1 MRLMHQVG
9 STHNSAPKPFARTGQ
24 SSASTGSAN
33 EVDHTPVIRTEEKK
47 PVATTTKH
55 TDERRESL
63 ELDIDGMTC
72 ASCAARIEKKLNKVD
87 GVIASVNYATEKA
100 KVLVPLGT
108 TADDLIKVVEQTG
121 YGAHLPDPKAPE
133 VDRAAPLRRD
143 LIISAVLAIPVIAIA
158 MIPALQ
164 FPGWTWASLALT
176 APIYFWGGR
185 RFHHSAW
192 VNLKHRATTMDTLIS
207 LGTSAAFWYS
217 VWALFFTHAGELHY
231 SHPFEFTIGRSD
243 GASVYFEAVAG
254 ITTFLLAG
262 RWFEARA
269 KSQSSEALRA
279 LLTLGASEATVLRNG
294 VEQQI
299 PIDFLKLDD
308 EFVVRPGEKVATDGV
323 IVSGTSA
330 IDEAMVTGESVPVD
344 KHPGDKVLGATLNT
358 NGRLV
363 VRATA
368 LGGDTE
374 LARMARMVEEA
385 QTRKA
390 PVQALADRISGVFV
404 PIVLLVALATFVG
417 WFLVGEPILFAATA
431 AVAVLIIAC
440 PCALGLATPTA
451 LLVGTGVGARMG
463 AIIAGPDVLE
473 RARAVR
479 TIALDKTG
487 TVTRGDLRV
496 VGVHPADVSEDEL
509 LRLAGTAESGSEH
522 PLARAIVA
530 ATTDRGRLDHFE
542 NVPGE
547 GVRAVVDGVPVAVS
561 RPDAVGSLPA
571 PLADVVDE
579 AQGRGETPVV
589 VLRDDAPIGVI
600 SLADTIKNTSA
611 QAIARLKQLGLTP
624 VLLTGDNERAA
635 RAVAA
640 QVGIDQ
646 VVANVRPEGKVEVVR
661 ELQAKGQVAMVG
673 DGVNDAAA
681 LAASDL
687 GIAMG
692 SGTDAAKEAAGITLM
707 RGDLMLAVDAI
718 RLSRRTLGTIRTNL
732 FWAFAYNVAAIPL
745 AALGMLTPMIAGAA
759 MAFSSVFVVANSLLL
774 RAFRPETR

>member
-1 MRLMHQVG
+1 M
-9 STHNSAPKPFARTGQ
+9 
-24 SSASTGSAN
+24 
-33 EVDHTPVIRTEEKK
+33 
-47 PVATTTKH
+47 ATTPT
-55 TDERRESL
+55 TDVRRESL

-100 KVLVPLGT
+100 KILVPAGT
-108 TADDLIKVVEQTG
+108 TADDLIEVVASTG
-121 YGAHLPDPKAPE
+121 YSARRPDPAAPE
-133 VDRAAPLRRD
+133 VDRAAPLKRD
-143 LIISAVLAIPVIAIA
+143 LILSAVLAVPVIALA
-158 MIPALQ
+158 MVPALQ
-164 FPGWTWASLALT
+164 FPGWTWASLLLT
-176 APIYFWGGR
+176 APIYFWAGR

-217 VWALFFTHAGELHY
+217 VWALLFTHAGDLHY
-231 SHPFEFTIGRSD
+231 THAFEFSIGRSD
-243 GASVYFEAVAG
+243 AAAVYFEAVAG

-262 RWFEARA
+262 RWFEARS
-269 KSQSSEALRA
+269 KTQSSEALRA
-279 LLTLGASEATVLRNG
+279 LLTMGASEATVLRGG
-294 VEQQI
+294 VEQRV

-323 IVSGTSA
+323 IVAGTSA
-330 IDEAMVTGESVPVD
+330 VDESMVTGESVPVD
-344 KHPGDKVLGATLNT
+344 KNPGDKVLGATLNA

-390 PVQALADRISGVFV
+390 PVQALADRISGIFV
-404 PIVLLVALATFVG
+404 PIVLVIAVLTFAGWLLA
-417 WFLVGEPILFAATA
+417 GETVLFAATA

-473 RARAVR
+473 RARTVR

-496 VGVHPADVSEDEL
+496 VAVHPADGVTEADL

-530 ATTDRGRLDHFE
+530 AASPAGLGELQHFE

-547 GVRAVVDGVPVAVS
+547 GVRATVDGVEVAVR
-561 RPDAVGSLPA
+561 RPDAVGSLPQ
-571 PLADVVDE
+571 PLASVVDN

-589 VLRDDAPIGVI
+589 VLRGAEPIGVVA
-600 SLADTIKNTSA
+600 LADTIKETSA
-611 QAIARLKQLGLTP
+611 HAIGRLKALGLSP

-635 RAVAA
+635 RAVADR
-640 QVGIDQ
+640 VGIDE
-646 VVANVRPEGKVEVVR
+646 VRANVRPEGKVAVVR
-661 ELQAKGQVAMVG
+661 ELQSRGQVAMVG

-707 RGDLMLAVDAI
+707 RGDLVLAVDAI
-718 RLSRRTLGTIRTNL
+718 RLSRRTLRTIRTNL

-774 RAFRPETR
+774 RGFRPESR

>member
-1 MRLMHQVG
+1 MATQ
-9 STHNSAPKPFARTGQ
+9 P
-24 SSASTGSAN
+24 
-33 EVDHTPVIRTEEKK
+33 
-47 PVATTTKH
+47 TTTPTT

-133 VDRAAPLRRD
+133 VDRAAPLKRD
-143 LIISAVLAIPVIAIA
+143 LIISAVLAVPVIAIA
-158 MIPALQ
+158 MVPALQ

-176 APIYFWGGR
+176 APIYVWGGR

-217 VWALFFTHAGELHY
+217 VWALFFTHAGDLHY

-269 KSQSSEALRA
+269 KTQSSEALRA
-279 LLTLGASEATVLRNG
+279 LLTLGASEATVLRKG
-294 VEQQI
+294 VEQRV

-308 EFVVRPGEKVATDGV
+308 EFVVRPGEKIATDGV

-330 IDEAMVTGESVPVD
+330 VDESMVTGESVPVD
-344 KHPGDKVLGATLNT
+344 KAAGDRVLGATLNA

-368 LGGDTE
+368 LGEDTE

-390 PVQALADRISGVFV
+390 PVQALADKISGIFV
-404 PIVLLVALATFVG
+404 PIVLVIALATFAG
-417 WFLVGEPILFAATA
+417 WVIAGESLLFAATA
-431 AVAVLIIAC
+431 SVAVLIIAC

-463 AIIAGPDVLE
+463 VIIAGPDVLE
-473 RARAVR
+473 RTRAVK

-496 VGVHPADVSEDEL
+496 VGVHASDALRQAQGTGGQAQGSDAEAEL

-522 PLARAIVA
+522 PLAKAVVSA
-530 ATTDRGRLDHFE
+530 AAGRLGALEHFE
-542 NVPGE
+542 NIPGE
-547 GVRAVVDGVPVAVS
+547 GVRAVVDGVAVAVS
-561 RPDAVGSLPA
+561 RPDAVADLGA
-571 PLADVVDE
+571 LASVVDE

-589 VLRDDAPIGVI
+589 VLRAGEPIGVI
-600 SLADTIKNTSA
+600 SMADTLKDTSA
-611 QAIARLKQLGLTP
+611 AAIARFKKLGLTP

-635 RAVAA
+635 RAVAE
-640 QVGIDQ
+640 QVGIDR
-646 VVANVRPEGKVEVVR
+646 VIANVRPEGKVEVVR
-661 ELQAKGQVAMVG
+661 ELQADGQVAMVG

-681 LAASDL
+681 LAAADL

-774 RAFRPETR
+774 RGFRAETR

>member
-1 MRLMHQVG
+1 M
-9 STHNSAPKPFARTGQ
+9 
-24 SSASTGSAN
+24 
-33 EVDHTPVIRTEEKK
+33 
-47 PVATTTKH
+47 ATTPTT

-100 KVLVPLGT
+100 KILVPAGT
-108 TADDLIKVVEQTG
+108 TADDLIEVVASTG
-121 YGAHLPDPKAPE
+121 YSARRPDPAAPE
-133 VDRAAPLRRD
+133 VDRAAPLKRD
-143 LIISAVLAIPVIAIA
+143 LILSAVLAVPVIALA
-158 MIPALQ
+158 MVPALQ
-164 FPGWTWASLALT
+164 FPGWTWASLLLT
-176 APIYFWGGR
+176 APIYFWAGR

-217 VWALFFTHAGELHY
+217 VWALLFTHAGDLHY
-231 SHPFEFTIGRSD
+231 THAFEFAIGRSD
-243 GASVYFEAVAG
+243 AAAVYFEAVAG

-262 RWFEARA
+262 RWFEARS
-269 KSQSSEALRA
+269 KTQSSEALRA
-279 LLTLGASEATVLRNG
+279 LLTMGASEATVLRGG
-294 VEQQI
+294 VEQRV

-323 IVSGTSA
+323 IVAGTSA
-330 IDEAMVTGESVPVD
+330 VDESMVTGESVPVD
-344 KHPGDKVLGATLNT
+344 KNPGDKVLGATLNA

-390 PVQALADRISGVFV
+390 PVQALADRISGIFV
-404 PIVLLVALATFVG
+404 PIVLVIAVLTFAGWLLA
-417 WFLVGEPILFAATA
+417 GETVLFAATA

-473 RARAVR
+473 RARTVR

-496 VGVHPADVSEDEL
+496 VAVHPADGVTEADL

-530 ATTDRGRLDHFE
+530 AASPAGLGELQHFE

-547 GVRAVVDGVPVAVS
+547 GVRATVDGVEVAVR
-561 RPDAVGSLPA
+561 RPDAVGSLPQ
-571 PLADVVDE
+571 PLASVVDN

-589 VLRDDAPIGVI
+589 VLRGAEPIGVVA
-600 SLADTIKNTSA
+600 LADTIKETSA
-611 QAIARLKQLGLTP
+611 HAIGRLKALGLSP

-635 RAVAA
+635 RAVADR
-640 QVGIDQ
+640 VGIDE
-646 VVANVRPEGKVEVVR
+646 VRANVRPEGKVAVVR
-661 ELQAKGQVAMVG
+661 ELQSRGQVAMVG

-707 RGDLMLAVDAI
+707 RGDLVLAVDAI
-718 RLSRRTLGTIRTNL
+718 RLSRRTLRTIRTNL

-774 RAFRPETR
+774 RGFRPESR

>member
-1 MRLMHQVG
+1 M
-9 STHNSAPKPFARTGQ
+9 
-24 SSASTGSAN
+24 
-33 EVDHTPVIRTEEKK
+33 
-47 PVATTTKH
+47 ATTPTT

-100 KVLVPLGT
+100 KILVPAGT
-108 TADDLIKVVEQTG
+108 TADDLIEVVASTG
-121 YGAHLPDPKAPE
+121 YSARRPDPAAPE
-133 VDRAAPLRRD
+133 VDRAAPLKRD
-143 LIISAVLAIPVIAIA
+143 LILSAVLAVPVIALA
-158 MIPALQ
+158 MVPALQ
-164 FPGWTWASLALT
+164 FPGWTWASLLLT
-176 APIYFWGGR
+176 APIYFWAGR

-217 VWALFFTHAGELHY
+217 VWALLFTHAGDLHY
-231 SHPFEFTIGRSD
+231 THAFEFSIGRSD
-243 GASVYFEAVAG
+243 AAAVYFEAVAG

-262 RWFEARA
+262 RWFEARS
-269 KSQSSEALRA
+269 KTQSSEALRA
-279 LLTLGASEATVLRNG
+279 LLTMGASEATVLRGG
-294 VEQQI
+294 VEQRV

-323 IVSGTSA
+323 IVAGTSA
-330 IDEAMVTGESVPVD
+330 VDESMVTGESVPVD
-344 KHPGDKVLGATLNT
+344 KNPGDKVLGATLNA

-390 PVQALADRISGVFV
+390 PVQALADRISGIFV
-404 PIVLLVALATFVG
+404 PIVLVIAVLTFAGWLLA
-417 WFLVGEPILFAATA
+417 GETVLFAATA

-473 RARAVR
+473 RARTVR

-496 VGVHPADVSEDEL
+496 VAVHPADGVTEADL

-530 ATTDRGRLDHFE
+530 AASPVGLGELQHFE

-547 GVRAVVDGVPVAVS
+547 GVRATVDGVEVAVR
-561 RPDAVGSLPA
+561 RPDAVGSLPQ
-571 PLADVVDE
+571 PLASVVDN

-589 VLRDDAPIGVI
+589 VLRGAEPIGVVA
-600 SLADTIKNTSA
+600 LADTIKETSA
-611 QAIARLKQLGLTP
+611 HAIGRLKALGLTP

-635 RAVAA
+635 RAVADR
-640 QVGIDQ
+640 VGIDE
-646 VVANVRPEGKVEVVR
+646 VRANVRPEGKVAVVR
-661 ELQAKGQVAMVG
+661 ELQSRGQVAMVG

-707 RGDLMLAVDAI
+707 RGDLVLAVDAI
-718 RLSRRTLGTIRTNL
+718 RLSRRTLRTIRTNL

-774 RAFRPETR
+774 RGFRPESR